1 MRLPFV
7 VSVPHGSFQIPEDI
21 RDSMALTQREILES
35 TDLGAREVFT
45 QLPVT
50 VALWSRWSR
59 LVVDLNRD
67 FRQRDPKGVVPEVD
81 YYGRD
86 IYQEDCRPGETEVER
101 RLKVY
106 YWPYHNRLK
115 EAIENPEIKVLFDCH
130 SLVGIGPSGA
140 PDPLQWR
147 KDIVLG
153 NNGNPS
159 GEPDPALGHTACP
172 AEALQMMKEEFINAG
187 FSVSINQ
194 PYSGGFITAHYGP
207 ELVKKGGMAVQ
218 IEINQDLYADKERL
232 QLDRDKLGQI
242 ANRLQQVFREIGRK
256 I

>member
-7 VSVPHGSFQIPEDI
+7 MSVPHGSFQIPEDV

-67 FRQRDPKGVVPEVD
+67 FRQFGPKGVVPEVD
-81 YYGRD
+81 YHGRD
-86 IYQEDCRPGETEVER
+86 IYKEDCRPEEREVKR
-101 RLKVY
+101 RLTAY

-130 SLVGIGPSGA
+130 SLENIGPPGA
-140 PDPLQWR
+140 PDPLRRR
-147 KDIVLG
+147 KNIVLG
-153 NNGNPS
+153 NNGGPR
-159 GEPDPALGHTACP
+159 GGPDPALGDITCS
-172 AEALQMMKEEFINAG
+172 AEMLQMMKEAFSRSG
-187 FSVSINQ
+187 FSVSVNQ
-194 PYSGGFITAHYGP
+194 PYSGGFITTHYGL
-207 ELVKKGGMAVQ
+207 ELVKQAKMAVQ
-218 IEINQDLYADKERL
+218 IEINQDLYVDKESL
-232 QLDRDKLGQI
+232 QLDRKRLGEI
-242 ANRLQQVFREIGRK
+242 ANRLEQVFREIARE

>member
-7 VSVPHGSFQIPEDI
+7 ISVPHGSFQIPGDI
-21 RDSMALTQREILES
+21 RNSMALTQREILES

-67 FRQRDPKGVVPEVD
+67 STQRDPKGVVPQID

-86 IYQEDCRPGETEVER
+86 IYMEDTRPEESEVER
-101 RLKVY
+101 RLKEY

-115 EAIENPEIKVLFDCH
+115 EAINNPEIKILFDCH
-130 SLVGIGPSGA
+130 SLVPIGPSGA
-140 PDPLQWR
+140 PDPLRWR

-153 NNGNPS
+153 NNGNPR
-159 GEPDPALGHTACP
+159 GEPDPTLGDITCTV
-172 AEALQMMKEEFINAG
+172 EAIQMLKEVFINGG
-187 FSVSINQ
+187 FSVSVNQ
-194 PYSGGFITAHYGP
+194 PYSGGFITTHYGL
-207 ELVKKGGMAVQ
+207 ELVKKGKMSVQ
-218 IEINQDLYADKERL
+218 IEINQDLYVDKESL
-232 QLDRDKLGQI
+232 QLDRNRLGEI
-242 ANRLQQVFREIGRK
+242 SNRLQQIFRQIAREI
-256 I
+256 